1 MGVYLRPHSYTSA
14 IGLVCM
20 RNRADRRIAL
30 MHGTFV
36 PRTRWIRSQ
45 LTLVLRVYAYTAYS
59 YHRDTAKR
67 RRLGINLRPHLRGFC
82 HRSTG
87 AHSGRCHRHALIL
100 LRCRSCGLMPLIRTF
115 AATPL
120 AFMWADAIASAL
132 AALPPLASMRGP
144 AASHAQRCP

>member
-1 MGVYLRPHSYTSA
+1 
-14 IGLVCM
+14 
-20 RNRADRRIAL
+20 

-82 HRSTG
+82 HRFTG

-100 LRCRSCGLMPLIRTF
+100 LRCRSCGPMPLIRTLCINSASVYVGRCHCLGPCCTNTAGVHARYRCESRAIMPSSRISNICCVSPGTVSARY
-115 AATPL
+115 AAV
-120 AFMWADAIASAL
+120 
-132 AALPPLASMRGP
+132 
-144 AASHAQRCP
+144 HAGQCH